1 MTEGS
6 GFVRPRRG
14 DGGNPLLEMPE
25 LLDAALAEFSR
36 RSFDAASLNDILK
49 AAGLNKGSFYY
60 RFSGKL
66 DLYLCMCDVIIR
78 KKMELFAQ
86 MRTGPGALDDF
97 FTQLRAMVAAGL
109 EFARREPYL
118 HALSRRFLAE
128 PPAVR
133 KAIRDAFPA
142 VSQDALQPLLDAARA
157 RGQFRERFSDRFIRA
172 LVEILPSSLEVMVTS
187 ETSDEEMREIL
198 DQAIDLLQGG
208 LAAAPAGAPA
218 ERVGPPTARAVG
230 PRSGE

>member
-1 MTEGS
+1 MSDAS
-6 GFVRPRRG
+6 GFVRPQRG
-14 DGGNPLLEMPE
+14 DGGNPLLEAPE
-25 LLDAALAEFSR
+25 LLDAAMAEFSR
-36 RSFDAASLNDILK
+36 RSFHAASLNDILK
-49 AAGLNKGSFYY
+49 AAGMNKGSFYY

-78 KKMELFAQ
+78 KKMELFART
-86 MRTGPGALDDF
+86 RTGPGAPDDF
-97 FTQLRAMVAAGL
+97 FAQLRAMVAAGL
-109 EFARREPYL
+109 EFVRREPYL

-157 RGQFRERFSDRFIRA
+157 RGQFRERFSDDFIRA
-172 LVEILPSSLEVMVTS
+172 LVEILPSSLEALVTS
-187 ETSDEEMREIL
+187 ETTDEEMSEIL

-208 LAAAPAGAPA
+208 LAAAPGA
-218 ERVGPPTARAVG
+218 PPTAGA
-230 PRSGE
+230 GEGVASRRRG